1 MGEKME
7 EFVLESDV
15 LTEFEFEAPK
25 EQNIRV
31 VILETEKFLE
41 IEKQDLMGLTSLEW
55 VKDVACQEFEKNKV
69 HVAKIMKNQ
78 NVLDV
83 VLPFAKDKDDYIVVL
98 YADTPLLQSTQV
110 NDAVEYATTKS
121 LDYCKLPR
129 GGVFKVKSAKL
140 NKFEF
145 TSEASFFPK
154 ESFYTVFD
162 NKTLS
167 VAREVLRDRIV
178 SDFQR
183 KGVNILFPKSTQ
195 IDFTAQIESGVTIF
209 GGNVIKGHSLV
220 KTGTILRENN
230 MILNALI
237 GENCDIISCYLKN
250 AKLKK
255 NTKLGPFVSMI
266 SD

>member
-1 MGEKME
+1 ME

-25 EQNIRV
+25 EHNVRV
-31 VILETEKFLE
+31 VILKTEKFLE

-55 VKDVACQEFEKNKV
+55 VRDIACRDFEKSRV

-78 NVLDV
+78 NILDV
-83 VLPFAKDKDDYIVVL
+83 ALPFAKEKDDYIVVL
-98 YADTPLLQSTQV
+98 YADTPLLQCTQV

-129 GGVFKVKSAKL
+129 GGVFKIKSAKQ
-140 NKFEF
+140 NKFEI
-145 TSEASFFPK
+145 TSEANFFPK
-154 ESFYTVFD
+154 ESFYAVFD

-178 SDFQR
+178 SDLQR
-183 KGVNILFPKSTQ
+183 KGVNILFPHSTY
-195 IDFTAQIESGVTIF
+195 IDFVAQIEKGVTVF

-230 MILNALI
+230 IISNSLI
-237 GENCDIISCYLKN
+237 GENCDILSCYLKN

-255 NTKLGPFVSMI
+255 STKLGPFISMI